1 MPCQTASALARSRIQ
16 QANECLYSA
25 EFELESKG
33 FKTAASRSYF
43 CIFHAMRA
51 VLALDKFD
59 TKKHSGSIIIAAF
72 RKKHIKSGLFPAKF
86 SDIIEDAFKIRDDS
100 DYEDFYVISKDD
112 VAVQIANAKIFLAAV
127 ESYISEKLVPES

>member
-1 MPCQTASALARSRIQ
+1 MPDQTVSALARARIQ

-25 EFELESKG
+25 ERELESKG
-33 FKTAASRSYF
+33 LKTAANRSYY

-59 TKKHSGSIIIAAF
+59 SKKHSGVIAAF
-72 RKKHIKSGLFPAKF
+72 RQKYIKNGLFPVEL
-86 SDIIEDAFKIRDDS
+86 SDIIGIAFKIRNDS

-112 VAVQIANAKIFLAAV
+112 VALQIANAKIFLAAV
-127 ESYISEKLVPES
+127 ESYISDKLVLES